1 MEQTYTLKQKL
12 KQFIRI
18 LLPILVTQVLLQAM
32 SFFDT
37 TMSGQAGTEDLAGV
51 AIGANIWLPVQTGLH
66 AVLLAITNCFSTC
79 RC

>member
-37 TMSGQAGTEDLAGV
+37 TMSGQAGTEDLAE
-51 AIGANIWLPVQTGLH
+51 
-66 AVLLAITNCFSTC
+66 
-79 RC
+79 